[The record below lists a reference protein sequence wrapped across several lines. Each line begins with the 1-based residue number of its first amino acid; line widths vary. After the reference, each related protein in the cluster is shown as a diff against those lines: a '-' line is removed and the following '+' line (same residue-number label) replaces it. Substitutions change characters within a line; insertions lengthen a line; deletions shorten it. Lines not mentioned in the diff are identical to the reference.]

1 MLLKVTDAT
10 NYRVG
15 YQPGGALYVPDA
27 LNSRDGPQARKPPKC
42 LNGQRYGE
50 RLAKEAF

>member
-1 MLLKVTDAT
+1 M

-15 YQPGGALYVPDA
+15 SQPGGPCYVPDA
-27 LNSRDGPQARKPPKC
+27 LNSREGPQARKPPKY
-42 LNGQRYGE
+42 LNGQRYRE